1 MAFGLGFFVST
12 AAVAAALLAIAVSRG
27 GLVGDLPWPLVAAER
42 RAPLFARPLRVLFVG
57 NSYTAGVAELLP
69 ALPGVRME
77 SVSRVKGGAT
87 LEQHWEEGVAVK
99 DM

>member
-1 MAFGLGFFVST
+1 VTLGYLGISV
-12 AAVAAALLAIAVSRG
+12 AAIAAALLGVAVSW
-27 GLVGDLPWPLVAAER
+27 GLVDMPWPLVADR
-42 RAPLFARPLRVLFVG
+42 RASREEGARALRVLFIG
-57 NSYTAGVAELLP
+57 NSYSAGVAELLS